1 MLGQTSLLNAPFR
14 YLSRFFHFPFRVYLY
29 ISEIHDTSALTR
41 FWNVV
46 WDVFAIKA
54 CNCIDKINSLTKPYI
69 VIGRGQAPQIWQ
81 GGLLY
86 QYNSFCGSDL
96 GMKVAN
102 IVKKNYKGTFVTPSS
117 NIHVKLLLK
126 PLLLISTFHRGN
138 CQFFNTTI
146 WKSGGSPC
154 FDVVSTDHEIIH
166 SYI

>member
-1 MLGQTSLLNAPFR
+1 MLGQTILLNAPFR

-46 WDVFAIKA
+46 CDVFAIKA
-54 CNCIDKINSLTKPYI
+54 CNCTCIDKINSLTKPYV

-86 QYNSFCGSDL
+86 QYNCFCGSHL

-102 IVKKNYKGTFVTPSS
+102 IVKKKKLQRHLRDTFVKYPY
-117 NIHVKLLLK
+117 VKLLLK
-126 PLLLISTFHRGN
+126 SLLLISTFHRGN
-138 CQFFNTTI
+138 CQFFNTAI
-146 WKSGGSPC
+146 WKSGGKSVLRC
-154 FDVVSTDHEIIH
+154 S
-166 SYI
+166 